1 MIIGYVRVSTE
12 DQNLD
17 LQIQALQR
25 LGCKRIYQDRG
36 VSGAARSRPGLDKL
50 MAQLKSGDTLAVW
63 RLDRLGRSL
72 PHLVQMLE
80 ALGDRGVAFHSLTE
94 NIDTSTSGGR
104 LVFHFMAALAEFERT
119 LISER
124 TRAGLA
130 SARIAGKQ
138 IGRQPLLDMGQLH
151 AAAIRRDQGGQ
162 SLTEIAR
169 DLGVH
174 PRTLQ
179 RGLKRLSAPEEQERL
194 PCMPA
199 QHLTACQ

>member
-25 LGCKRIYQDRG
+25 LGCARIYQDRG
-36 VSGAARSRPGLDKL
+36 VSGATRSRPGLDKL
-50 MAQLKSGDTLAVW
+50 MARLKPGDTLAVW

-130 SARIAGKQ
+130 SARLAGVLPRNH
-138 IGRQPLLDMGQLH
+138 GRL
-151 AAAIRRDQGGQ
+151 
-162 SLTEIAR
+162 
-169 DLGVH
+169 
-174 PRTLQ
+174 
-179 RGLKRLSAPEEQERL
+179 
-194 PCMPA
+194 
-199 QHLTACQ
+199 

>member
-17 LQIQALQR
+17 LQVQALQR
-25 LGCKRIYQDRG
+25 LGCTRIYKDHG
-36 VSGAARSRPGLDKL
+36 VSGAIRSRPGLDKA
-50 MAQLKSGDTLAVW
+50 MACLKPGDTLAVW

-72 PHLVQMLE
+72 PHLVQILE

-94 NIDTSTSGGR
+94 SIDTSTSGGR

-130 SARIAGKQ
+130 SARSAGKR
-138 IGRQPLLDMGQLH
+138 IGRQPLLSASQLH
-151 AAAIRRDQGGQ
+151 AAAVLRDEGHQ
-162 SLTEIAR
+162 SLTQIAR

-179 RGLKRLSAPEEQERL
+179 RGLRKLSAPADPIAGL
-194 PCMPA
+194 A
-199 QHLTACQ
+199 ASDNALAHV

>member
-25 LGCKRIYQDRG
+25 LGCARIYQDRG
-36 VSGAARSRPGLDKL
+36 VSGATRSRPGLDKL
-50 MAQLKSGDTLAVW
+50 MAKLTPGDTLAVW

-130 SARIAGKQ
+130 SARIAGKR
-138 IGRQPLLDMGQLH
+138 IGRQPLLDIGQLH
-151 AAAIRRDQGGQ
+151 AAAVLRDEGQQ

-179 RGLKRLSAPEEQERL
+179 RGLRKLSASTDREGIVGMQ
-194 PCMPA
+194 
-199 QHLTACQ
+199 